1 MRKIKTGDNVVV
13 ITGPDKGKRGDVA
26 RIVDDTHVVVNGI
39 NAMKKHAKPNP
50 LKNQPGGIITKEMP
64 IHVSN
69 IAIWNPVTQKP
80 DRIGFRTLDDGRK
93 LRFYKSNGE
102 QINGRGKAKIDEE
115 EAGATGV
122 HGQGKAHRGSAAAC
136 GFRRGRAP

>member
-1 MRKIKTGDNVVV
+1 MRKIKKGDNVV
-13 ITGPDKGKRGDVA
+13 IIAGRDKGKRGDVE
-26 RIVDDTHVVVNGI
+26 RIVDESHVVVNGV
-39 NAMKKHAKPNP
+39 NAVKKHAKPNP

-80 DRIGFRTLDDGRK
+80 DRIGFRTMDDGRK

-102 QINGRGKAKIDEE
+102 LINA
-115 EAGATGV
+115 
-122 HGQGKAHRGSAAAC
+122 
-136 GFRRGRAP
+136 